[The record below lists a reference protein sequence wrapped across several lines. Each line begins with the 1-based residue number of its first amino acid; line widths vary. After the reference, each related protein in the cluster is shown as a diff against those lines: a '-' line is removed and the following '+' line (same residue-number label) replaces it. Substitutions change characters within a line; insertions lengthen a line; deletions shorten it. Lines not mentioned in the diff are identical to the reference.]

1 MVKKKEAAFLDAASF
16 CRLGFAQNVVWN
28 GVGVE
33 CGLIL
38 GVDYGAEV
46 AFILLDV
53 VVECGK
59 EAFGMNGVHD
69 DARADCGIGCPG
81 QHLCEVEDDFG
92 RAVGYDG
99 QVAVGA
105 VGYFGRHVQ
114 FQIIRV
120 GCVAVVSHNVSLLFS
135 W

>member
-99 QVAVGA
+99 QVAIGA
-105 VGYFGRHVQ
+105 GGHVGRHVQ
-114 FQIIRV
+114 LQVLGRL
-120 GCVAVVSHNVSLLFS
+120 GVAIVCHDGFAVSC
-135 W
+135 